1 MQNKL
6 TQLVLPFFLITMF
19 NVHAQTNFKVITK
32 QSADGKYSWTEIE
45 NDPSHVRFYKLPN
58 GLSVILAENHLEP
71 RIMSLIPT
79 KAGSKND
86 PATNTGLAHYL
97 EHMLF
102 KGTDQFG
109 SMDYTKEKEQ
119 LDKVEAL
126 YELYNSTTDS
136 FSRKA
141 IYHQIDS
148 VSGAAA
154 KFAIANEY
162 DKMMGALGSNMTN
175 AFTSFEN
182 TTYMENIPANNL
194 ERFLKVQQERF
205 RNPVLRL
212 FHTELEAVYEEKN
225 IGLDNG
231 NNKIFETIFS
241 SLFKKHPYGTQT
253 TIGTIEHLKNPS
265 LAAIRKYYNTYYVP
279 NNMAVILAGDLNPDE
294 AIVLVDK
301 YFGAWQPKEIPAF
314 SFDKEDARTGIEE
327 KTVYSPDEERVAIG
341 YVMPSTLNKEAI
353 LADLVSAILYNGKSG
368 LIDKNLVKKQ
378 KVLEAFGF
386 NYLLKDYGII
396 YFGGKPLK
404 GQTMQEVKNL
414 IIEEI
419 NNLKKGNFDDDLIA
433 ATVSNL
439 RVQRVREQE
448 SPMSMAFVL
457 HDQFVSGKPWQQ
469 YLANSSQMSAVT
481 KKDVVDFANKWFGEN
496 YVAVYKKTGE
506 DKTVQKVQKPE
517 IHPVEVNRNSQSEF
531 LKGIVNAPSTSLKPV
546 FIDYDKDIQKTQLQK
561 DLPVWGVKNN
571 INSLFSVSYVL
582 DMGKNNDKKLPLA
595 VDYLQLI
602 GTSKMNN
609 EQINKELYKLAVD
622 MNIFTSDDRVYISL
636 SGLQENFEK
645 AIQILEQ
652 LLKDPK
658 PDADAL
664 SKMIESKIKSR
675 TDATLQKETIFWEGL
690 SNYATYGRNNPF
702 NDVMSNTE
710 LKNLKADE
718 LTAIIKSLSSYKHK
732 IFYYG
737 PLDSKQVTSNL
748 RKLHITPPV
757 LKDYPAAKKYNR
769 LTNTENNIYFV
780 DYDMVQAEM
789 SMNRSDVPFDV
800 KLLPQVSA
808 FNEYYGGGMGS
819 IVFQDIR
826 ESKALAYSAFAN
838 YGRPDKKEEP
848 FTTFFYVGTQADK
861 LDSAMSA
868 VNNLLNN
875 MPASDKLWEI
885 GKKSIKQGIETRR
898 ISKQGIL
905 FNYDNALRLGL
916 DHDTRKDIYERVD
929 KMTLDDIKE
938 FHAQHMAGKKW
949 NCTVIGSKNKINM
962 DMLKKYGKVTE
973 LSLKDIFGYEP
984 DKKSTDDKK
993 KGF

>member
-1 MQNKL
+1 MIQYPKL
-6 TQLVLPFFLITMF
+6 SLICLLIAAAT
-19 NVHAQTNFKVITK
+19 VATAQTAFKPIAKT
-32 QSADGKYSWTEIE
+32 SADGKYTWTEIE

-71 RIMSLIPT
+71 RIMCLIPT

-86 PATNTGLAHYL
+86 PANNTGLAHYL

-102 KGTDQFG
+102 KGTDRFG
-109 SMDYTKEKEQ
+109 SLDYAKEKEQ

-126 YELYNSTTDS
+126 YETYNKTSDS
-136 FSRKA
+136 VQRKT
-141 IYHQIDS
+141 IYRQIDS
-148 VSGAAA
+148 VSGVAA

-231 NNKIFETIFS
+231 DNKIFETVFS

-265 LAAIRKYYNTYYVP
+265 LAAIRQYYNTYYVP

-294 AIVLVDK
+294 TIALVDN
-301 YFGAWQPKEIPAF
+301 YFGSWQPKEIPAF
-314 SFDKEDARTGIEE
+314 RFEKEDPRTAIEE

-341 YVMPSTLNKEAI
+341 FTMPGTLEKEAI

-404 GQTMQEVKNL
+404 GQTMQQVKEL

-419 NNLKKGNFDDDLIA
+419 NNLKKGNFDEDLIA
-433 ATVSNL
+433 ATVNNL
-439 RVQRVREQE
+439 KVQRVREQE

-457 HDQFVSGKPWQQ
+457 HEQYVVGKPWEQ
-469 YLANSSQMSAVT
+469 YLANAGSMRQIT
-481 KKDVVDFANKWFGEN
+481 KKEVVDFANKWFKDN
-496 YVAVYKKTGE
+496 YIVVYKKTGE

-531 LKGIVNAPSTSLKPV
+531 LQSIVNAPATPLKPV
-546 FIDYDKDIQKTQLQK
+546 FINYDKDIQKAELQK

-571 INSLFSVSYVL
+571 INNLFSLYYVL
-582 DMGKNNDKKLPLA
+582 DMGKNHNKKLPYA

-602 GTSKMNN
+602 GTSKMTN
-609 EQINKELYKLAVD
+609 EQINKELYKLAID
-622 MNIFTSDDRVYISL
+622 MNIFAGDDRVYVSL
-636 SGLQENFEK
+636 SGLQENFDK
-645 AIQILEQ
+645 AISLLEQ
-652 LLKDPK
+652 LLKDPR

-664 SKMIESKIKSR
+664 AKMIDSKIKAR
-675 TDATLQKETIFWEGL
+675 NDATLKKETIFWEGL
-690 SNYATYGRNNPF
+690 SNYATYGKNNPF
-702 NDVMSNTE
+702 NDVLSNEE
-710 LKNLKADE
+710 LKNLKAEE
-718 LTAIIKSLSSYKHK
+718 LTAIIKQLTGYKHK
-732 IFYYG
+732 VFYYG
-737 PLDSKQVTSNL
+737 PTDIKPFTANL
-748 RKLHITPPV
+748 RKLHPTSAV
-757 LKDYPAAKKYNR
+757 LKEYPAEKKYER
-769 LTNTENNIYFV
+769 ATNNENNIYFV
-780 DYDMVQAEM
+780 DYDMVQAEV

-826 ESKALAYSAFAN
+826 ESKALAYSAFASFN
-838 YGRPDKKEEP
+838 RPGKKEDP
-848 FTTFFYVGTQADK
+848 FNAFFYVGTQADK
-861 LDSAMSA
+861 LDSALSA
-868 VNNLLNN
+868 VNSLLNN
-875 MPASDKLWEI
+875 IPESEKLWEV

-916 DHDTRKDIYERVD
+916 NYDTRKDIYEQVD
-929 KMTLDDIKE
+929 KMTLNDIKK
-938 FHAQHMAGKKW
+938 FHANHMAGKKW
-949 NCTVIGSKNKINM
+949 NCTVIGSKNKISM
-962 DMLKKYGKVTE
+962 EVLKKYGKVTE
-973 LSLKDIFGYEP
+973 LSLKDIFGYDADP
-984 DKKSTDDKK
+984 KAGGDKK